1 MKKVLVSLLMA
12 LLVVPSIAQTDKD
25 HDFKMAKNMDIFNAI
40 YKNLDLMYVDTLDA
54 DEVVGNGVKA
64 MLGSLDPYTTY
75 YPEQKMKELK
85 NLLTGRV
92 EITSQNHGFCV
103 DPASL
108 PASVEVTHI
117 NLNDGS
123 LEGMRHRE

>member
-54 DEVVGNGVKA
+54 EEVVGNGEEYA
-64 MLGSLDPYTTY
+64 
-75 YPEQKMKELK
+75 
-85 NLLTGRV
+85 
-92 EITSQNHGFCV
+92 
-103 DPASL
+103 
-108 PASVEVTHI
+108 
-117 NLNDGS
+117 
-123 LEGMRHRE
+123 HRQICWCGCCGAL

>member
-54 DEVVGNGVKA
+54 EEVVGNEEYA
-64 MLGSLDPYTTY
+64 
-75 YPEQKMKELK
+75 
-85 NLLTGRV
+85 
-92 EITSQNHGFCV
+92 
-103 DPASL
+103 
-108 PASVEVTHI
+108 
-117 NLNDGS
+117 
-123 LEGMRHRE
+123 HRQICWCGCCGAL